1 MLGQTPALLYS
12 RFEKKQF
19 AHDLE
24 QIRNGKEYTGLW
36 KGRRKD
42 GTPLTILASVS
53 VIKDGSGNK
62 VGAIAANRD
71 MDGLEE

>member
-1 MLGQTPALLYS
+1 M
-12 RFEKKQF
+12 E
-19 AHDLE
+19 
-24 QIRNGKEYTGLW
+24 
-36 KGRRKD
+36 GRRKD